1 MDEIIEIINEVIKYG
16 LSPNLK
22 IEDSE
27 KDIENN
33 LIKLYSKYF
42 DINYEFDNTDY
53 PEFENEHR
61 QNIISNVTSNFP
73 DFSIYHEVLNCHK
86 FNKEADNAMGHAI
99 DDISDIIIDLLEIKW
114 RSENNREQDAL
125 WFFELLFKSHT
136 QQHILSLLNFI
147 KSKNG

>member
-1 MDEIIEIINEVIKYG
+1 LDEIIEIINEVIKYG

-86 FNKEADNAMGHAI
+86 F
-99 DDISDIIIDLLEIKW
+99 
-114 RSENNREQDAL
+114 
-125 WFFELLFKSHT
+125 FFELIFKSHT